1 VSTFDPLPPSAAP
14 EPRLEQALSDIRAGR
29 FVVLVGA
36 AERRGEGTLTIA
48 AEHCDAD
55 AVAYMA
61 RHGRGI
67 VSLCLTE
74 ERCDEL
80 GLSPMTRSNTSTYQ
94 AAFTVSIEARE
105 GITTGIS
112 AADRARTI
120 AVAVDPAS
128 SPGDLVSPGHM
139 FPLRARRG
147 GVLARV
153 AHTEGAVDLASLA
166 GLRPAAVICGILT
179 VEGDM
184 AGPAEIESVAADLG
198 LAVLP
203 VEDLVAHRRR
213 TERWIMPAGER
224 GLRTTTGDFRAH
236 AFEEQHVGLTHVA
249 LVKGDDSPGGPVFV
263 HEECPSGDAF
273 GALDCGC
280 GDALTRALEELE
292 RTGSGVL
299 VYVARNADV
308 RRLREVVEPACTPG
322 VVSPRAADVARQVLG
337 ELGAVPWQ

>member
-1 VSTFDPLPPSAAP
+1 VSTFDRLPTSAAP
-14 EPRLEQALSDIRAGR
+14 TPSLEQALADIHAGK

-80 GLSPMTRSNTSTYQ
+80 GLSPMTRANTSTYQ

-105 GITTGIS
+105 GISTGIS
-112 AADRARTI
+112 AADRARTV

-128 SPGDLVSPGHM
+128 TAADLVSPGHI
-139 FPLRARRG
+139 FPLRARAG

-153 AHTEGAVDLASLA
+153 AHTEGAVDLVSLA

-179 VEGDM
+179 ADGDM
-184 AGPAEIESVAADLG
+184 AGPAEIERLAADLG

-213 TERWIMPAGER
+213 TERWIMAAGER
-224 GLRTTTGDFRAH
+224 ALRTTAGDFRAF
-236 AFEEQHVGLTHVA
+236 AFEEQHTGLTHLA
-249 LVKGDDSPGGPVFV
+249 LVKGDAATEGLVFV
-263 HEECPSGDAF
+263 HDECPGGDVF

-280 GDALTRALEELE
+280 GNSLRAALDELE
-292 RTGSGVL
+292 RAAGVL
-299 VYVARNADV
+299 VYVARNADE
-308 RRLREVVEPACTPG
+308 RRLRDVVEPACAPG
-322 VVSPRAADVARQVLG
+322 VVSPRAAEIARQVLA
-337 ELGAVPWQ
+337 ELDR

>member
-1 VSTFDPLPPSAAP
+1 MSTFDPLLPIAAP
-14 EPRLEQALSDIRAGR
+14 EPQFERALADMRAGK

-80 GLSPMTRSNTSTYQ
+80 GLSPMTRANTSTYQ
-94 AAFTVSIEARE
+94 AAFTVSIEARD
-105 GITTGIS
+105 GISTGIS

-120 AVAVDPAS
+120 AVAVDPGSKAA
-128 SPGDLVSPGHM
+128 DLVSPGHI

-166 GLRPAAVICGILT
+166 GLRPAAVLCGILT
-179 VEGDM
+179 DEGAM
-184 AGPAEIESVAADLG
+184 AGPAEIESVAATLG

-203 VEDLVAHRRR
+203 VEDLAAHRRR
-213 TERWIMPAGER
+213 TERWIVPAGER
-224 GLRTTTGDFRAH
+224 DLRTTAGNFRAL
-236 AFEEQHVGLTHVA
+236 AFEEQYVGLTHIA
-249 LVKGDDSPGGPVFV
+249 LVKGAASAGPVFV
-263 HEECPSGDAF
+263 HDECPSGDVF
-273 GALDCGC
+273 GALECGC
-280 GDALTRALEELE
+280 GRAVTTALEEIE
-292 RTGSGVL
+292 RAGAGVL
-299 VYVARNADV
+299 VYVARNTDE
-308 RRLREVVEPACTPG
+308 RRLRDVVEPGCNPG
-322 VVSPRAADVARQVLG
+322 VVSARGAEVARQVLG
-337 ELGAVPWQ
+337 ELEA

>member
-1 VSTFDPLPPSAAP
+1 VSTFDPLLPSAAP
-14 EPRLEQALSDIRAGR
+14 EPRLEQALADMRAGK

-80 GLSPMTRSNTSTYQ
+80 GLSPMTRTNTSTYH

-105 GITTGIS
+105 GISTGIS

-128 SPGDLVSPGHM
+128 TAADLVSPGHI

-153 AHTEGAVDLASLA
+153 AHTEGAVDLAALA
-166 GLRPAAVICGILT
+166 GLQPAAVICGILT
-179 VEGDM
+179 ADGDM
-184 AGPAEIESVAADLG
+184 AGPLEIESVAADLG

-203 VEDLVAHRRR
+203 VDDLVAHRRR
-213 TERWIMPAGER
+213 TERWIVPAGER
-224 GLRTTTGDFRAH
+224 ALRTATGDFRAH
-236 AFEEQHVGLTHVA
+236 AFEEQHTGLTHIA
-249 LVKGDDSPGGPVFV
+249 LVKGDAPAHGPVFV
-263 HEECPSGDAF
+263 HDECPSGDVF
-273 GALDCGC
+273 GAVDCGC
-280 GDALTRALEELE
+280 GGGLMRSLEELE
-292 RTGSGVL
+292 RAGAGVL
-299 VYVARNADV
+299 VYVAGRTDE
-308 RRLREVVEPACTPG
+308 RRLRDVVEPTCTPR
-322 VVSPRAADVARQVLG
+322 VVSPKAEDVARQVLA
-337 ELGAVPWQ
+337 ELGR

>member
-1 VSTFDPLPPSAAP
+1 VSTFDRLPTSAAP
-14 EPRLEQALSDIRAGR
+14 TPSLEQALADIHAGK

-80 GLSPMTRSNTSTYQ
+80 GLSPMTRANTSTYQ

-105 GITTGIS
+105 GISTGIS

-120 AVAVDPAS
+120 AVAVDAS
-128 SPGDLVSPGHM
+128 STAADLVSPGHI
-139 FPLRARRG
+139 FPLRARGG

-179 VEGDM
+179 ADGDM
-184 AGPAEIESVAADLG
+184 AGPGEIERLAADLG
-198 LAVLP
+198 LTVLP

-213 TERWIMPAGER
+213 TERWIVPAGER
-224 GLRTTTGDFRAH
+224 ALRTPTGDFQAL
-236 AFEEQHVGLTHVA
+236 AFEEQHTGLTHLA
-249 LVKGDDSPGGPVFV
+249 LVKGDAATEGPVFV
-263 HEECPSGDAF
+263 HAECAGGDVF

-280 GDALTRALEELE
+280 GDTLTAALEELE
-292 RTGSGVL
+292 RTGAGVL
-299 VYVARNADV
+299 VYVARNADE
-308 RRLREVVEPACTPG
+308 RRLRDVVEPACTPG
-322 VVSPRAADVARQVLG
+322 IVSAKAAEIAHQVLA
-337 ELGAVPWQ
+337 ELGR

>member
-1 VSTFDPLPPSAAP
+1 MSTFDPLLPSAAP
-14 EPRLEQALSDIRAGR
+14 EPLLEQALADMRAGK

-48 AEHCDAD
+48 AERCDAD
-55 AVAYMA
+55 AIAYMA

-67 VSLCLTE
+67 ISLGLTE

-80 GLSPMTRSNTSTYQ
+80 GLSPMTRANTSTYQ
-94 AAFTVSIEARE
+94 AAFTVSIEARD
-105 GITTGIS
+105 GVSTGIS

-128 SPGDLVSPGHM
+128 TAADLVSPGHI

-153 AHTEGAVDLASLA
+153 AHTEGAVDLAALA

-179 VEGDM
+179 SDGEM
-184 AGPAEIESVAADLG
+184 AGPAEIESLATELG
-198 LAVLP
+198 LTVLP

-213 TERWIMPAGER
+213 TERWIVPAGER
-224 GLRTTTGDFRAH
+224 DLRTGSGDFRAY

-249 LVKGDDSPGGPVFV
+249 LVKGGASAPGPVFV
-263 HEECPSGDAF
+263 HDECPSGDVF

-280 GDALTRALEELE
+280 GDAVRTALEALE
-292 RTGSGVL
+292 RAGAGVL
-299 VYVARNADV
+299 VYVARDADE
-308 RRLREVVEPACTPG
+308 RRLRDVVEPACTPG

-337 ELGAVPWQ
+337 ELGR

>member
-1 VSTFDPLPPSAAP
+1 VSTFDRLPTSAAP
-14 EPRLEQALSDIRAGR
+14 TPSLEQALADIHAGK

-80 GLSPMTRSNTSTYQ
+80 GLSPMTRANTSTYQ

-105 GITTGIS
+105 GISTGIS

-128 SPGDLVSPGHM
+128 TAADLVSPGHI
-139 FPLRARRG
+139 FPLRARAG

-153 AHTEGAVDLASLA
+153 AHTEGAVDLVSLA

-179 VEGDM
+179 ADGDM
-184 AGPAEIESVAADLG
+184 AGPAEIERLAAELG

-203 VEDLVAHRRR
+203 VEDLVVHRRR

-224 GLRTTTGDFRAH
+224 ALPTTAGDFRAL
-236 AFEEQHVGLTHVA
+236 AFEEQHTGLTHLA
-249 LVKGDDSPGGPVFV
+249 LVKGDAATEGLVFV
-263 HEECPSGDAF
+263 HDECPGGDVF

-280 GDALTRALEELE
+280 GDSLRAALDELE
-292 RTGSGVL
+292 RAAGVL
-299 VYVARNADV
+299 VYVARNANE
-308 RRLREVVEPACTPG
+308 RRLRDVVEPACTPG
-322 VVSPRAADVARQVLG
+322 AVSPRAAEIARQVLA
-337 ELGAVPWQ
+337 ELGR

>member
-1 VSTFDPLPPSAAP
+1 MNAFDPLPPSAAP
-14 EPRLEQALSDIRAGR
+14 DPQLERALADLRAGK

-48 AEHCDAD
+48 AEHCDTD

-61 RHGRGI
+61 RHARGI
-67 VSLCLTE
+67 ISLCLTE

-94 AAFTVSIEARE
+94 AAFTVSVEARD
-105 GITTGIS
+105 GISTGIS

-120 AVAVDPAS
+120 AVVVDPAS
-128 SPGDLVSPGHM
+128 TPADLVSPGHM

-166 GLRPAAVICGILT
+166 GLRPAAVLCGILT
-179 VEGDM
+179 PAGDM

-198 LAVLP
+198 LAVLH
-203 VEDLVAHRRR
+203 VEQLVAHRRR
-213 TERWIMPAGER
+213 TERWIVSAGER
-224 GLRTTTGDFRAH
+224 TLRTKVGVFQAH

-249 LVKGDDSPGGPVFV
+249 LVKGEAPADGPVFV
-263 HEECPSGDAF
+263 HDECPGGDLF
-273 GALDCGC
+273 GAVECGC
-280 GDALTRALEELE
+280 GDQLVRALEELE
-292 RTGSGVL
+292 RTGAGVL
-299 VYVARNADV
+299 VYVAGRADE
-308 RRLREVVEPACTPG
+308 RRLHAVVEPVCTPG
-322 VVSPRAADVARQVLG
+322 NVSAKAEDVARQVLA
-337 ELGAVPWQ
+337 ELGF